1 MSNIP
6 GDLRYTKEHEW
17 VRTDSETTG
26 FVGITDFAQDQLG
39 DIVYMSLPEI
49 GNIVTQSEK
58 MGEVESVKSVSD
70 LFSPVSGEI
79 LEVNQEVLGHPE
91 LVNEEPYERGW
102 LIRLRP
108 SDPSEDKALLN
119 AQDYQELLDKLAGD
133 VH

>member
-49 GNIVTQSEK
+49 GSIVTQSEK

-70 LFSPVSGEI
+70 VFSPVSGEV
-79 LEVNQEVLGHPE
+79 LEVNQNAIDTPEV
-91 LVNEEPYERGW
+91 VNESPYEKGW
-102 LIRLRP
+102 LIKVRLA
-108 SDPSEDKALLN
+108 DPVELTSLLSPEEYGRHLI
-119 AQDYQELLDKLAGD
+119 AEE
-133 VH
+133 H